1 LAIRRLLLIHWCA
14 MPRRNLVIL
23 LALAA
28 IAVFALIALVAIVAI
43 GGGDD
48 DGDSEPAVSVRPTNE
63 PEETSGETVEP
74 TDEGKTPG
82 TGETPDET
90 AEPGP
95 TQIAATPNP
104 NGIRAVVIEDPQAWF
119 AENYPG
125 VSPGQE
131 DCAYSIVD
139 VLITCADKEYAP
151 DPPPVAAGVECF
163 GLLVNNERV
172 ALRCTVPDVTTYYF
186 DIQE

>member
-1 LAIRRLLLIHWCA
+1 

-28 IAVFALIALVAIVAI
+28 IAVVALIAIFAIVAL
-43 GGGDD
+43 GGDD
-48 DGDSEPAVSVRPTNE
+48 DGDSEPAVSIRPTDE
-63 PEETSGETVEP
+63 PEESPGETIEP
-74 TDEGKTPG
+74 TDDGKTPG
-82 TGETPDET
+82 AEETPDET
-90 AEPGP
+90 EEPGP

-104 NGIRAVVIEDPQAWF
+104 NGIRAVVIEDPAAWF
-119 AENYPG
+119 AENHPG

-131 DCAYSIVD
+131 DCTYSIVD

-172 ALRCTVPDVTTYYF
+172 ALRCNVPDVTTYYY
-186 DIQE
+186 DIVE

>member
-1 LAIRRLLLIHWCA
+1 
-14 MPRRNLVIL
+14 MPRRNLWIL
-23 LALAA
+23 LGLIA
-28 IAVFALIALVAIVAI
+28 IAAVALVALVAVVA

-48 DGDSEPAVSVRPTNE
+48 DGDADSAPSVSVRPTDE
-63 PEETSGETVEP
+63 AEETPLETIGP

-82 TGETPDET
+82 PEETPSET
-90 AEPGP
+90 EEPGP
-95 TQIAATPNP
+95 TQINATPNP
-104 NGIRAVVIEDPQAWF
+104 NGIRAVLIEDPQAWF

-125 VSPGQE
+125 VSPGNE

-139 VLITCADKEYAP
+139 VLVTCADKQYAP
-151 DPPPVAAGVECF
+151 DPPPVAAGVECS

-172 ALRCTVPDVTTYYF
+172 ALRCHVPDVTTYYF

>member
-1 LAIRRLLLIHWCA
+1 
-14 MPRRNLVIL
+14 MPRRNLWIL
-23 LALAA
+23 LGLIA
-28 IAVFALIALVAIVAI
+28 IAAIALVALVVVVA

-48 DGDSEPAVSVRPTNE
+48 DGDSNPTVSVRPTDE
-63 PEETSGETVEP
+63 VEETPRETVEP
-74 TDEGKTPG
+74 SDDGKTPG
-82 TGETPDET
+82 PEETPGETE
-90 AEPGP
+90 EPGP
-95 TQIAATPNP
+95 TQINATPNP
-104 NGIRAVVIEDPQAWF
+104 AGIRAVLIENPTEWF

-131 DCAYSIVD
+131 DCAYSVVD
-139 VLITCADKEYAP
+139 VLVTCADKQYGP
-151 DPPPVAAGVECF
+151 DPPPVAPGVECF